1 MDQQRDFLTAAYSSL
16 LWSSKKS
23 TNKLDFSLLNS
34 PILLTYVTS
43 SPLLTEVEPQLHSV
57 SCRMRSWLRVALI
70 YIIIRDAVTARFTAP
85 RMYLPLPSNFAH
97 IAGTIG
103 GLSTVTVAILF
114 VPTAAA
120 TASTNPRQLFVA
132 NCSGCHA
139 GGINVLEGSKNLE
152 KKALEKY
159 KYNTIEK
166 IEEIIEKGKG
176 RMPAYGSYVS
186 QVGNIIPAK
195 LTSSQI
201 RDVANYVL
209 DEAEQGWPVDMEIN
223 AGKNCDEYPGC

>member
-1 MDQQRDFLTAAYSSL
+1 M
-16 LWSSKKS
+16 
-23 TNKLDFSLLNS
+23 
-34 PILLTYVTS
+34 
-43 SPLLTEVEPQLHSV
+43 
-57 SCRMRSWLRVALI
+57 
-70 YIIIRDAVTARFTAP
+70 
-85 RMYLPLPSNFAH
+85 
-97 IAGTIG
+97 
-103 GLSTVTVAILF
+103 
-114 VPTAAA
+114 
-120 TASTNPRQLFVA
+120 FVA

-209 DEAEQGWPVDMEIN
+209 DEAEQGWPVDTEIN